1 MVRNEKE
8 LEAVILVRAVR
19 LNAIIAGLVTGLMAG
34 LALFVA
40 TNWLVLKGGAVVGP
54 HLLLLNQFFLGYR
67 VTFRGSLIGFA
78 WAFCLGFAAGFALV
92 RIYNS
97 LVGLPAFRATG
108 PNPSDH
114 MEPLVSLVT

>member
-19 LNAIIAGLVTGLMAG
+19 LNATIAGLVTGLMAG
-34 LALFVA
+34 FALFVA

-78 WAFCLGFAAGFALV
+78 WAFCLGFAAGFAIV
-92 RIYNS
+92 RIYNA
-97 LVGLPAFRATG
+97 LVGLRSSGAAG
-108 PNPSDH
+108 P
-114 MEPLVSLVT
+114 T

>member
-8 LEAVILVRAVR
+8 LEAVILVRRPAQR
-19 LNAIIAGLVTGLMAG
+19 YHRGLVTGLMAG
-34 LALFVA
+34 FALFVA

-78 WAFCLGFAAGFALV
+78 WAFCLGFAAGFAIV
-92 RIYNS
+92 RIYNA
-97 LVGLPAFRATG
+97 LVGLRPSGTAG
-108 PNPSDH
+108 P
-114 MEPLVSLVT
+114 T